1 MTALNLNWVKENFNK
16 EEHFTFFDVGA
27 ADLEASIAL
36 KQLMP
41 SANVYA
47 FEAFDNFHEINDE
60 VALKEGI
67 HYHKGA
73 VSAIDG
79 IVTFYPSIMQGAHKH
94 PFSGSI
100 FKPVTSHVEKHAQ
113 VYGDSVTVDSI
124 RLETFCKEHN
134 ITPDFIHIDVEG
146 AEVKVLANMGNHKPK
161 CIWAETC
168 AFVCYDTNTSSIVL
182 DYMLH
187 KLGYYK
193 VYSNGM
199 DTLYCQRDFVITPY
213 ITKETA

>member
-1 MTALNLNWVKENFNK
+1 MTILNLNWVKENFNK

-47 FEAFDNFHEINDE
+47 FEAFDNFHEINEE
-60 VALKEGI
+60 VALKKGI

-79 IVTFYPSIMQGAHKH
+79 VVTFYPCITQKGYFH

-100 FKPVTSHVEKHAQ
+100 FKPLDYHVEFHQQ
-113 VYGDSVTVDSI
+113 VYGNPITIDSI

-134 ITPDFIHIDVEG
+134 VTPDFIHIDVEG
-146 AEVKVLANMGNHKPK
+146 AEVKVLANMGKHKPK

-187 KLGYYK
+187 TLGYYK

-213 ITKETA
+213 IIKETA